1 MRFSTKYFQ
10 SFALTALCGTTLLS
24 SNALAKFEEGKLVV
38 WGGGKGYTVIAEIG
52 KKFEKDTGVPVK
64 VENPGKLEEDY
75 PQLASNGAGPDIIIY
90 AHDRFGGYAKAGL
103 LAELNPSS
111 AFKDKFA
118 QFTWDAETYEGKII
132 GYPMAIESLSLIYNK
147 DLLPN
152 PPKTW
157 EEIPALDKELMKKGK
172 HAVTWNLAEPYF
184 NWPLIAAA
192 GGYAFKFENGSYN
205 VNDIGVNNDGAQRG
219 LQFLVNFVK
228 DKHIAADMDRQI
240 AETQFAKGEVAM
252 IINGPWAWASLD
264 KANMNYGV
272 TTLPTFNGKPSKPF
286 VGITSVG
293 INAASPNKDL
303 AVEFIEN
310 YLLTEEGLATINK
323 TNTLGAIPLLSLQ
336 EKLAS
341 DPRVVATMA
350 NAANGEIMP
359 NVPQMSAFWYAENA
373 AIKNAVTGRQPV
385 KQALDEAAQRIRSG
399 ISK

>member
-1 MRFSTKYFQ
+1 MPFTIKHSIKPVL
-10 SFALTALCGTTLLS
+10 LTALISAVLS
-24 SNALAKFEEGKLVV
+24 PAAFAKFEEGKLVV
-38 WGGGKGYTVIAEIG
+38 WGGGKGHTVIAEIG

-75 PQLASNGAGPDIIIY
+75 AQLASNGAGPDIIIY

-103 LAELNPSS
+103 LAELNPSK

-118 QFTWDAETYEGKII
+118 KFTWDAETYDGKII

-147 DLLPN
+147 DVLPN

-157 EEIPALDKELMKKGK
+157 EEIPALDAELKKKGK
-172 HAVTWNLAEPYF
+172 TAIVWNLAEPYF

-205 VNDIGVNNDGAQRG
+205 VNDIGVNNEGSQKG
-219 LQFLVNFVK
+219 LQFLVDFVK
-228 DKHIAADMDRQI
+228 DKHIASDMDRQI
-240 AETQFAKGEVAM
+240 AETQFAKGQAAM
-252 IINGPWAWASLD
+252 IINGPWAWSALD

-303 AVEFIEN
+303 ATEFIEN

-323 TNTLGAIPLLSLQ
+323 FNTLGAIPLLSLQ

-341 DPRVVATMA
+341 DPRVVATMN

-359 NVPQMSAFWYAENA
+359 NIPQMSAFWYAENA